1 MNSVGIRNG
10 RLEQLRRE
18 KGLSRRA
25 LAAQLQL
32 RGVDVGQGVVARL
45 ESGERKCSRAESI
58 ALADIFGAD
67 WQK

>member
-32 RGVDVGQGVVARL
+32 RGVDVGQGVVAPL
-45 ESGERKCSRAESI
+45 ESGEPKCSQAGSI
-58 ALADIFGAD
+58 ALAHIFGPD